1 MKKRTKDKIVTGTNG
16 ENLTFCALVT
26 QTRFE
31 VEVRLSLQIWLGV
44 ISSYPQTLL
53 FYILLRPLDFWFLE
67 SLSSS
72 TFYFGYILSILS
84 RRTIIFSSD
93 EAGNA
98 EICLFFVTRACQHQE
113 GNSEYVND
121 TSYRGTY
128 MTVSK

>member
-1 MKKRTKDKIVTGTNG
+1 MKKSTKDKIATGANG

-53 FYILLRPLDFWFLE
+53 FYILLKPLDFWFLE

-72 TFYFGYILSILS
+72 TFYFGIISRNISSPS
-84 RRTIIFSSD
+84 RRTIIFSSG
-93 EAGNA
+93 EAENA
-98 EICLFFVTRACQHQE
+98 EICLFFVTRAC
-113 GNSEYVND
+113 
-121 TSYRGTY
+121 
-128 MTVSK
+128 